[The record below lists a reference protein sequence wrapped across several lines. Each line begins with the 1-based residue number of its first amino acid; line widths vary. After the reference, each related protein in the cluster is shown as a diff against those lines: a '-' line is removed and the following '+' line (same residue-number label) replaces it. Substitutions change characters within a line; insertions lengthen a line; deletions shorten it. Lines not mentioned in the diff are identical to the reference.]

1 MLTRRAVV
9 LALMVEGFV
18 YLGMGIV
25 VADVRAH
32 KRVEEEHGVNARGFR
47 GTLTIHK
54 TPVERRVVIVG
65 GTAAYGYAVDWRT
78 SLGPALQNRLEQGW
92 REKYRPTEMITVL
105 NLAELDAGA
114 ASYAGTLRRYAYLA
128 PDVVCVYDG
137 YAAAESVAPLGRD
150 RSFVFR
156 KAGYLPILGDLMR
169 GRSTWLVPPSGVDSG
184 LQDRKDAG
192 NDAARDPSC
201 EGSSAAYCAAMEE
214 TVSWGLSQGMS
225 VVVATPPYVSARH
238 RAQQESL
245 AAALARRFGS
255 SPRFQYVAVGG
266 SVDLANRELTSD
278 GVNLN
283 AGGYE
288 AVADRIVDPI
298 FDAVHQLRSAR

>member
-9 LALMVEGFV
+9 LALVVEGFV

-32 KRVEEEHGVNARGFR
+32 KHVEEEHGVNARGFR

-54 TPVERRVVIVG
+54 TPAERRVAIVG
-65 GTAAYGYAVDWRT
+65 GTAAYGYAVDWGT

-92 REKYRPTEMITVL
+92 RRKHRVGEVITVI
-105 NLAELDAGA
+105 NLAEPGAGA
-114 ASYAGTLRRYAYLA
+114 ASYAGTLRHYSYLA
-128 PDVVCVYDG
+128 PDVVCIYDG
-137 YAAAESVAPLGRD
+137 YAAPESTAPLGRD

-156 KAGYLPILGDLMR
+156 KAGYLPILDDLLR
-169 GRSTWLVPPSGVDSG
+169 ERASWSVPPAGVDPE
-184 LQDRKDAG
+184 LQDRNDAV
-192 NDAARDPSC
+192 NDAAHNPSC
-201 EGSSAAYCAAMEE
+201 EGPSAAYCAAMEE
-214 TVSWGLSQGMS
+214 TVSWGLTQGMS
-225 VVVATPPYVSARH
+225 VVVAVPPYVSARH
-238 RAQQESL
+238 RLQQESL

-255 SPRFQYVAVGG
+255 SPRFQYVAVDG
-266 SVDLANRELTSD
+266 SVDLANRGLTSD

-283 AGGYE
+283 ASGYE

-298 FDAVHQLRSAR
+298 FDAVHQMTSAR